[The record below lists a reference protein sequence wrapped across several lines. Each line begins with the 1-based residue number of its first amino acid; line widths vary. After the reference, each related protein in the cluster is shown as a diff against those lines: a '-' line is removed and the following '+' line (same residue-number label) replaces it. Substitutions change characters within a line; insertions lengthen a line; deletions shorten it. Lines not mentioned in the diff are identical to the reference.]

1 MGKEIVAM
9 ILAGGRGTRL
19 KELTAKVAKPAV
31 YFGGKYRIIDFTQVT
46 VPIQVLML

>member
-19 KELTAKVAKPAV
+19 KELTAKSQN
-31 YFGGKYRIIDFTQVT
+31 RQFTLGEISYHRLST
-46 VPIQVLML
+46 K

>member
-1 MGKEIVAM
+1 MGKEIIAM

-31 YFGGKYRIIDFTQVT
+31 HFGGKYRIIERDGSRTSLFFTS
-46 VPIQVLML
+46 P